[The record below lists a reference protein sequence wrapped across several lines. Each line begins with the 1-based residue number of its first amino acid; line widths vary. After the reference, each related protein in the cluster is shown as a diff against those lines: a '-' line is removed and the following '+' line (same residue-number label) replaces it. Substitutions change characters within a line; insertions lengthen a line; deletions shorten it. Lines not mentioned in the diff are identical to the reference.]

1 LPLFFL
7 FQYEKWQIGEIHINK
22 EEESIQPP
30 ETPIYNLIEN
40 KHNVVLYGPP
50 GTGKTREALE
60 FARWWRQCYG
70 QDTVN
75 QITFHPSYCYEDFI
89 EGFRPESDGTG
100 FKLRDGVFKTLCL
113 KSNDDPNRKYLLL
126 IDEINRGDVARI
138 FGELITLIEG
148 DKRGKDN
155 TVLLP
160 QSGQN
165 FFVPDNIY
173 ILATMNTA
181 DKSISLM
188 DLAIRRRFVFM
199 LCQTD
204 PDVLNN
210 DRSFQVEIEG
220 VRMSSLLV
228 GINQRLM
235 DAGIDRD
242 RILGHSFFLI
252 PKDDPNPKETLINQV
267 RYEIIP
273 MVEEY
278 CYTDRTLMKRVLGD
292 LVTDSGGVDTDVMDD
307 PARFFDVLKNL
318 TIDQI

>member
-1 LPLFFL
+1 
-7 FQYEKWQIGEIHINK
+7 
-22 EEESIQPP
+22 
-30 ETPIYNLIEN
+30 
-40 KHNVVLYGPP
+40 
-50 GTGKTREALE
+50 
-60 FARWWRQCYG
+60 
-70 QDTVN
+70 
-75 QITFHPSYCYEDFI
+75 
-89 EGFRPESDGTG
+89 
-100 FKLRDGVFKTLCL
+100 
-113 KSNDDPNRKYLLL
+113 
-126 IDEINRGDVARI
+126 VARI